1 MCYKF
6 EGVVHNTRI
15 EHTMKTH
22 ACFPV
27 LLFCSR
33 NGSMKLNDRIVSNKF
48 EG

>member
-6 EGVVHNTRI
+6 EGVAHNTRI

-27 LLFCSR
+27 FFLFER
-33 NGSMKLNDRIVSNKF
+33 SMKLNDRIVSSKF